1 MSLTSDFSG
10 TANDNEDLERPTP
23 TGRQMATV
31 LPRSPIEALEPIR
44 PPEPPDHDEPE
55 PNQHPFL
62 GMLDGLFTFFFILAC
77 LFVGGFYWV
86 KVQFDKPGPLPTS
99 TVVAIPRGDGVSA
112 IAERLER
119 DGVINDRR
127 VFMTSIIYFMYL
139 KGTGSLKAGEY
150 EFPKYAS
157 MRQVLDT
164 LVEGKSIEHKVTF
177 PEGLTTQQIVDRL
190 RANPDLH
197 GDIAEVPPEGTLL
210 PDTYKFG
217 KNDTRQD
224 IIDRMR
230 AAQAK
235 FLVKIWQ
242 ERDDNIVVGTPEEAV
257 ILASIV
263 EKETGRADERPHI
276 ANVFQNRLRKNM
288 RLQSDPTIIY
298 GLVGG
303 KAVLDHPI
311 QQDELDRETPYN
323 TYKING
329 LTPTPI
335 ACPGRASIEAVLKP
349 TKTKDL
355 YFVADGTGGHV
366 FAATLEEHNKN
377 VAKWRVVEREVRE
390 REAEEAAAQAAA
402 EAQGEGATTG
412 TAEAQ
417 GATASAPKL
426 VPGGASATQS
436 KAAGAALAKGGSTV
450 TAADP
455 SAAGSLADLDA
466 ISSAQNPFSPEGAPD
481 DEIPPKPL
489 RNPKR

>member
-1 MSLTSDFSG
+1 MSLTKDFSG
-10 TANDNEDLERPTP
+10 TANDNEDLNQPAL
-23 TGRQMATV
+23 TGRQVTTV
-31 LPRSPIEALEPIR
+31 LPRSPIEALEPVR

-55 PNQHPFL
+55 PKQHPFL

-77 LFVGGFYWV
+77 LFVGIFYWI

-99 TVVAIPRGDGVSA
+99 TVIAIPRGEGVSA

-119 DGVINDRR
+119 DGVIDDRR
-127 VFMTSIIYFMYL
+127 VFMTSIIYFMYV
-139 KGTGSLKAGEY
+139 KGQGSLKAGEY

-164 LVEGKSIEHKVTF
+164 LVEGKSIEHKVTLA
-177 PEGLTTQQIVDRL
+177 EGLTTQQIVDKI

-197 GDIAEVPPEGTLL
+197 GDIAEVPAEGTLL

-224 IIDRMR
+224 IIERMQ

-235 FLVKIWQ
+235 FLAKVWQ
-242 ERDDNIVVGTPEEAV
+242 ERDDDIVVKTPEEAM

-263 EKETGRADERPHI
+263 EKETGRADERPRI
-276 ANVFQNRLRKNM
+276 ARVFQNRLKKNM

-311 QQDELDRETPYN
+311 QQDEVDRETPYN

-329 LTPTPI
+329 LPPTPI

-349 TKTKDL
+349 AKTKDL
-355 YFVADGTGGHV
+355 YFVADGSGGHV
-366 FAATLEEHNKN
+366 FAASLEEHNRN
-377 VAKWRVVEREVRE
+377 VAKWRVVEREIRAK
-390 REAEEAAAQAAA
+390 EAEEAAAQAAA
-402 EAQGEGATTG
+402 QAAAAAQGESAADAQNGSAADVAPGNAGVQPKIAG
-412 TAEAQ
+412 TAVA
-417 GATASAPKL
+417 K
-426 VPGGASATQS
+426 GASSAM
-436 KAAGAALAKGGSTV
+436 
-450 TAADP
+450 AADP
-455 SAAGSLADLDA
+455 AAPFADPDA
-466 ISSAQNPFSPEGAPD
+466 LGGAQNPFSPEGAQD
-481 DEIPPKPL
+481 DDVPPKPL